1 MSVFILI
8 SLVAIVFGIIYQI
21 AKASEYAAVLNGE
34 EKVKQQTRKI
44 PVWYQM
50 ELHQKSTFLVSES
63 TFKPGFGT
71 GIAETPSI
79 LFSGPEDEISGVS
92 RG

>member
-34 EKVKQQTRKI
+34 EKVKQQTNK
-44 PVWYQM
+44 Q
-50 ELHQKSTFLVSES
+50 
-63 TFKPGFGT
+63 
-71 GIAETPSI
+71 
-79 LFSGPEDEISGVS
+79 
-92 RG
+92 